1 MHICEDM
8 VGESVGDPPIPA
20 RGEGQVEVKPA
31 QDKVQPAQD
40 KKRER
45 KNIKTSEGQQYGRSS
60 GSNCEPRCW
69 SSPRAA
75 QVGGPSGWW
84 GSWLWKSRS
93 IITSSSLASPSSSPG
108 LKAVPQEVQ
117 GKQWKTKPGCPSS
130 ASRQELGQC
139 QPWAMIGVA
148 KFLLWTRLFRWL
160 QKQGRLWNETFFRI
174 AAPRLCTVLKKP
186 FSLKVNLNERNWA
199 DYALWEKAFHI
210 GPKLLLIGSN
220 PINIAE
226 SL

>member
-1 MHICEDM
+1 MHIFQNLNVKVHICEDM

-60 GSNCEPRCW
+60 GTNCEHRCW

-117 GKQWKTKPGCPSS
+117 GKRWKTRPGCPSS

-139 QPWAMIGVA
+139 QPWAMVG
-148 KFLLWTRLFRWL
+148 WL
-160 QKQGRLWNETFFRI
+160 SFSYGRD
-174 AAPRLCTVLKKP
+174 
-186 FSLKVNLNERNWA
+186 FS
-199 DYALWEKAFHI
+199 D
-210 GPKLLLIGSN
+210 GSKN
-220 PINIAE
+220 KEDFEMTPSSE
-226 SL
+226 